1 MFGDI
6 LVVQPEIIFN
16 PASSASNL
24 TSNSATETEIVPLVY
39 EDQVHNAD
47 YLLGVCLCLYAAASV
62 SAANIV
68 QVKVT
73 GSVKEREVEESVG
86 RINSNHL
93 MIASGVWNVILS
105 VSSLPLLPNTLL
117 SSPGSMSSVSVTML
131 LVSSVLTLLAVWSM
145 VTAVSLTQHP
155 TLVSMIRSTE
165 ICISLVTES
174 LYWGHLPNYLSA
186 LGSLLVMFCVVG
198 ISTHDNIMSA
208 VSKIKI
214 NLACLETS
222 KPRINT

>member
-1 MFGDI
+1 MFLLRIIFFSVFGDV
-6 LVVQPEIIFN
+6 LVVQPTFIFPPVSMNGSTII
-16 PASSASNL
+16 
-24 TSNSATETEIVPLVY
+24 
-39 EDQVHNAD
+39 EDQNKTEVDNVESRNSVD
-47 YLLGVCLCLYAAASV
+47 YYTGVSLVLYAAA
-62 SAANIV
+62 AAALVNVVQIV
-68 QVKVT
+68 VT
-73 GSVKEREVEESVG
+73 RHKESDDDDVNRKVG

-93 MIASGVWNVILS
+93 MIASGMWNVILS

-186 LGSLLVMFCVVG
+186 LGSLMV
-198 ISTHDNIMSA
+198 
-208 VSKIKI
+208 
-214 NLACLETS
+214 
-222 KPRINT
+222 RILFP